1 MTITRT
7 TLDTIPAIKEPRAK
21 DHFVIM
27 DQSDLAPYFADMISP
42 ENYYRESC
50 IASNDWTGH
59 ISYSDTMD
67 RLANGHE
74 PTAQKSDEFMEQLE
88 NRSFNSRRFQNRAAV
103 SGGVPCVPAMLAG
116 HPLAMRRREKIIDD
130 QAPLSII
137 IDIAS
142 SGGISEK
149 TLMKRGAAVTA
160 LVRLLSAVR
169 PVTLMIGCSTT
180 PTEGERNTDGRS
192 AWHIF
197 TRIDTTP
204 IDLGRTAHLLSHP
217 SIARAAFYG
226 AVAAERNI
234 NKDSRQS
241 SVNLHWPYREG
252 PTHIRKHAHEIFS
265 RVLPNATESL
275 YIGAAHIADPALDD
289 PAKWLDDMLTQYG
302 GQTAQD

>member
-7 TLDTIPAIKEPRAK
+7 TLKTIPAIKEPRAK

-42 ENYYRESC
+42 ENYYRKNC
-50 IASNDWTGH
+50 TPNNDWTGH

-67 RLANGHE
+67 RLTNGHE

-88 NRSFNSRRFQNRAAV
+88 TRSFNSRRFQNRAAV

-149 TLMKRGAAVTA
+149 TLLKRGAAVTA

-180 PTEGERNTDGRS
+180 PTEGERNTDGNS

-204 IDLGRTAHLLSHP
+204 IDLGRTAHLLSHTP
-217 SIARAAFYG
+217 ALQEPLFM
-226 AVAAERNI
+226 EPL
-234 NKDSRQS
+234 Q
-241 SVNLHWPYREG
+241 
-252 PTHIRKHAHEIFS
+252 
-265 RVLPNATESL
+265 PNATLTRTAVRIASTFTGL
-275 YIGAAHIADPALDD
+275 TVKDQPIFANTHTKFSAVFCPMRPRAYILAQPTL
-289 PAKWLDDMLTQYG
+289 
-302 GQTAQD
+302 QTPH